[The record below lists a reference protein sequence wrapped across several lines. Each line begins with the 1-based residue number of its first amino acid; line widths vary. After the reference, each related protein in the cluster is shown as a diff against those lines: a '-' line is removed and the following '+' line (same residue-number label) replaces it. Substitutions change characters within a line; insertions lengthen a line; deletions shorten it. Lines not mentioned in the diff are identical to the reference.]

1 MPTMIFINLAV
12 KDLKKSMD
20 FFAHLG
26 YTFNPQ
32 FTNEQ
37 AACLV
42 INDTIFFMLVT
53 EPFFQT
59 FTTKKIID
67 AKKEVEVMNC
77 LSANS
82 RQEVDDVVAKAVA
95 AGATLYREPQD
106 YGGFMYSQGFE
117 DLDGH
122 IWEYAYM
129 DMSQLPPAQ

>member
-1 MPTMIFINLAV
+1 MPTMIFVNLAV

-20 FFAHLG
+20 FYSHLG
-26 YTFNPQ
+26 YSFNPQ
-32 FTNEQ
+32 FTNDKG
-37 AACLV
+37 ACLV
-42 INDTIFFMLVT
+42 ISDTIFYMLLS

-67 AKKEVEVMNC
+67 AKKEVEVLNC

-82 RQEVDDVVAKAVA
+82 KQEVDDIVAKAVA
-95 AGATLYREPQD
+95 AGAILYRDPQD
-106 YGGFMYSQGFE
+106 YGFMYSHGFE

-129 DMSQLPPAQ
+129 DMSQFPPAP